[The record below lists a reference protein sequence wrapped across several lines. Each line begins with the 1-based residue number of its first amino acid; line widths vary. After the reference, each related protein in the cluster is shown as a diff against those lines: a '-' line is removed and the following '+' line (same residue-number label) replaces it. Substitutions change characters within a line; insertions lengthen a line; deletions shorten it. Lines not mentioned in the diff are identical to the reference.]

1 MFIYKESSVWK
12 MRYIG
17 GQQIFD
23 FGQSAW
29 LNTAGLLSPRC
40 VCITGDGL
48 KHIMATQDDIIW
60 HDGNTVRSIL
70 NKLQRKRL
78 QDEMDT
84 NNFGQSFIFANPFR
98 NEIWFCYPQQG
109 STYPDKAIVM
119 NYRAAGGQDF
129 TVTMADGI
137 TFRNASVGNLE
148 GSFSEAWD
156 SGTDT
161 WDDDTGPWS
170 TLERRRV
177 VLVNPASSKFYTL
190 GQGNT
195 RDGVPFTS
203 TLTREGLALV
213 GKKAG
218 GGVVEDFQQMKVIKR
233 IWPKVTGSSVDVKFL
248 AQQVVGGAVSR
259 SAPVIFHP
267 ETMLY
272 ADPGPMSGRT
282 VGIEITSAGN
292 FRLDGYKVE
301 VETMGEY

>member
-1 MFIYKESSVWK
+1 MFVYKESSVWK

-48 KHIMATQDDIIW
+48 KHVMATQDDIIW

-70 NKLQRKRL
+70 NKIQRKRL

-119 NYRAAGGQDF
+119 NYRAAGGQNF

-137 TFRNASVGNLE
+137 TFRNASVGSLE
-148 GSFSEAWD
+148 GSFSETWD

-177 VLVNPASSKFYTL
+177 VLVNPVGSKFYTL
-190 GQGNT
+190 GHGNT

-203 TLTREGLALV
+203 TLTREGLALI
-213 GKKAG
+213 GKRAG
-218 GGVVEDFQQMKVIKR
+218 GGIIEDFQQMKMIKR

-259 SAPVIFHP
+259 SAPVAFHP

-282 VGIEITSAGN
+282 VGLEITSTGN